1 MIKGIGTDIVEVKRV
16 KSAIEKSKE
25 RFLRRIFTDKELTYS
40 FKKNFPYMHLAARF
54 AAKEAV
60 FKAFGDGV
68 VKDGD
73 WRDIEIRNDKNGKPI
88 IILSGGVEKLRLK
101 RKVKEVIISL
111 SHTHNYATATAIL
124 IGNSK
129 S

>member
-1 MIKGIGTDIVEVKRV
+1 MILAIGTDIVEVNRV

-25 RFLRRIFTDKELTYS
+25 KFLRRIFTDNELTYS
-40 FKKNFPYMHLAARF
+40 FKKNFPDMHLAARF

-68 VKDGD
+68 VKGAD
-73 WRDIEIRNDKNGKPI
+73 WKDIEIQNDKNGKPVV
-88 IILSGGVEKLRLK
+88 ILSGGVERLRLK
-101 RKVKEVIISL
+101 RKIKEVIISL
-111 SHTHNYATATAIL
+111 SHTRNYATATAIL

-129 S
+129 P

>member
-1 MIKGIGTDIVEVKRV
+1 MGLQ
-16 KSAIEKSKE
+16 A
-25 RFLRRIFTDKELTYS
+25 LRRGGQAFLHRVFTPAEEAYAQARPRTRLL
-40 FKKNFPYMHLAARF
+40 HLAGRF

-68 VKDGD
+68 VKGAD
-73 WRDIEIRNDKNGKPI
+73 WKDIEIQNNKNGKPI
-88 IILSGGVEKLRLK
+88 VILSGGVEKLRLK
-101 RKVKEVIISL
+101 RKIKEVIISL
-111 SHTHNYATATAIL
+111 SHTRNYATATAIL